1 MESYKKTE
9 ILLPSSLL
17 NDIEFDQLDQKLES
31 IDKLEKNGNANDEKY
46 DTIIIYFNF
55 LL

>member
-1 MESYKKTE
+1 MESYTKTE

-31 IDKLEKNGNANDEKY
+31 IEKLEKNGNTNDEKY
-46 DTIIIYFNF
+46 DTINI
-55 LL
+55 

>member
-1 MESYKKTE
+1 MENYTKSE

-31 IDKLEKNGNANDEKY
+31 LEKLEKNGNTNDEKY
-46 DTIIIYFNF
+46 DTIII
-55 LL
+55 

>member
-1 MESYKKTE
+1 MESYTKSE